1 MTSFNET
8 IKFHIT
14 GIPNCISGG
23 EKCCTSDHSNKN
35 SNGAASNPE
44 IHSLEVS
51 SNPEGAI

>member
-8 IKFHIT
+8 IKFTSLGFQIASLEA
-14 GIPNCISGG
+14 NL
-23 EKCCTSDHSNKN
+23 CTIDHSNKN

-51 SNPEGAI
+51 SNPGAGAI

>member
-23 EKCCTSDHSNKN
+23 EKCFT
-35 SNGAASNPE
+35 AASNPE

-51 SNPEGAI
+51 SNPERAI